1 MQQRNICQIGS
12 DSYRTSLYAPRG
24 QSFAVRQG
32 RILES
37 CYYLRSVV
45 YGVWTRRCYS
55 RLVRYASTD
64 SFRSFRSETMNN
76 QSGRQLTRILK
87 SKQRETEPHLPLLHG
102 GGTCRSQPRR
112 HSTLFT

>member
-1 MQQRNICQIGS
+1 MRTKKVECQIGS

-37 CYYLRSVV
+37 CYYMRSV

-55 RLVRYASTD
+55 RLVHYASTD
-64 SFRSFRSETMNN
+64 SIQIVPNRSETDE
-76 QSGRQLTRILK
+76 R
-87 SKQRETEPHLPLLHG
+87 PVWP
-102 GGTCRSQPRR
+102 
-112 HSTLFT
+112 STH